1 MQKPFEIAVVGMG
14 GVFPGAPDTAT
25 FWRNICDAR
34 SAISDAPPERW
45 IAPAEAVVR
54 SAPEPDKA
62 LGRRCGLVTGLDFDP
77 DGFTLPASEIR
88 DLDPLYHLVLQAGR
102 EAVAGGCLRRVH
114 TRRAGTILA
123 AIALPT
129 NGSSLL
135 AHHLFSQAVAAQID
149 PAGKARLHP
158 PSRAACRAARVTGFP
173 AAVLAS
179 ALDLGGGGYTL
190 DAACASSLYAVRLAC
205 DALTAGRLDAVLAGG
220 VSRPDCLYTQI
231 GFSQLR
237 ALSPSG
243 RCAPFDA
250 GADGLVVGEGAGILV
265 LKRLADAVAA
275 GDPIHAVIRA
285 AGLSNDMR
293 GNLLAPEVLGQV
305 RAMHNAYRQAGWI
318 PGRVDLIECHGAGTP
333 VGDRTEIE
341 SLHRLIADNGPPPGA
356 CAIGSIKSMIGHLLT
371 AAGAAG
377 LIKTILAMQ
386 NRVLPPSLNFTTP
399 ADARLDGSGPFR
411 VQTRASSWEPVHGD
425 GLRRAAVSAFGFG
438 GINAHLLM
446 EQWRPEPSVRQAAHV
461 ATQKPMPVAIVGL
474 AARVGSREGLSPLAD
489 GAPYLAPLSDRRWR
503 GLGRMADRIFTQRPR
518 GAFVENLEFPAGRF
532 RIPPSEIPDLLAQ
545 QLLML
550 QVGAAALADAGLPVR
565 DQRPRMGTVIG
576 MEFDPQATDFY
587 LRWRWTR
594 VGDRCEPE
602 SQWPADLDDPQALA
616 AWRRHLGQA
625 VSPPLTP
632 TRTVGNL
639 GGIVASRLAREF
651 GLGGPSF
658 GVSAQALGGLQAL
671 EIAVRFLQQ
680 GEADLMLAGAVEL
693 TGDLRN
699 LVANHV
705 LDGLGGPQLP
715 VGEGALALVLKR
727 LDDARSDGDRI
738 HAVIEGI
745 GAASGTWHDQ
755 APMAPEVLVHAAT
768 AAFEE
773 AGPRA
778 GQIDGV
784 APLGTG
790 FERIESVENEALAAI
805 FDPDPAP
812 PADTALPICGF
823 AGCAAGLTAL
833 VRAVLR
839 MDGCSGPAGSPASD
853 EKISPPPHRAV
864 LVGGPSTDGG
874 ALYLVL
880 SGGGSGR
887 KRDAAQSPDN
897 GAKIAVPVSRPLQ
910 IPPLPPGPAARSAG
924 EPSISRPN
932 EEDPAAALNR
942 LVAGSAA
949 MARAHEAYLDL
960 SLQLRRQYIEALGLQ
975 ARLGAALA
983 SEPGVR
989 RPEAGPPSAPGLDRA
1004 TGAPRTVPPAFDRGQ
1019 CLEFARGLAAKV
1031 LGPAFA
1037 EVDGFA
1043 VRVRLPDEPLMLVDR
1058 ILAVEG
1064 EPRSLTSGR
1073 VVTEHDVL
1081 PDAWYLDGG
1090 RAPVCIAVEA
1100 GQADLFL
1107 CSYLGIDHQVRG
1119 KRSYRLLDA
1128 KVRFHRGLPR
1138 PGETVRYEICID
1150 RFVRQA
1156 GTWLFFFRF
1165 EGTVAGQPLISMR
1178 NGCAGFFTPREVR
1191 DSGGIVLTE
1200 AERKPEAGRLP
1211 EGFTPPVAV
1220 EACTLDETQVEAL
1233 RQGDLGAAFGSRFD
1247 GILLPPAQRLP
1258 GGRMRLIHRVRRLD
1272 PAGGRYGIGTVEAEA
1287 DIDPEDWFLVCHFV
1301 DDPVMPGT
1309 LMYECCAHALRVFFQ
1324 RLGWISP
1331 ETGAGFEP
1339 IEAVEAVLKCRG
1351 PVTPETRQVLYRV
1364 DVRELGYG
1372 PEPFIIADAHMYA
1385 DGEHIVMFQ
1394 GMSLRLSG
1402 VTRDE
1407 IEAFWSQRE
1416 ATPTTAPNDRTYPYE
1431 RILAF
1436 AVGRPSEAFGDAYR
1450 IFDDQRRIA
1459 RLPGPPYLF
1468 MDRIVAVEPE
1478 PWRLEPGGWVTAE
1491 YTVPRDAWY
1500 LRADRSGGGLPYCVL
1515 LEIALQPCGWL
1526 AAYLGSALHSQQD
1539 LKFRNLGGT
1548 ATIHRTV
1555 DPAGALLT
1563 MRVRLKQVS
1572 EAARMIIETFDM
1584 EVCDAIGPVYSGET
1598 TFGFFSAKALANQV
1612 GIRNVEERFARL
1624 QTDPADGGSVL
1635 LEDFHPLT
1643 PDDPATTAGVGM
1655 PALALRMIDSLQA
1668 AAPGGAAGG
1677 LGYLRGLKTVNP
1689 QEWFFTAHFFQD
1701 PVCPGSL
1708 GIESFLQL
1716 LRFDLLSRS
1725 PQEKAPLR
1733 FEPLTGLAHRWI
1745 YRGQIIPRNRQVTVE
1760 AAIRERGTPADPF
1773 VRADGLVSV
1782 DGRAIYHLQDFG
1794 LRMVQTD
1801 CTSGQPKVE

>member
-14 GVFPGAPDTAT
+14 GVFPGAPDTAA
-25 FWRNICDAR
+25 FWRNIYDAR
-34 SAISDAPPERW
+34 SAIADAPPERW

-54 SAPEPDKA
+54 AAPEPDMA
-62 LGRRCGLVTGLDFDP
+62 LGRRCGLVTELDFDP
-77 DGFTLPASEIR
+77 DGFALPAADIQ

-102 EAVAGGCLRRVH
+102 EAVAGGCLQRVDTRRV
-114 TRRAGTILA
+114 GTILA

-129 NGSSLL
+129 DGSSLL
-135 AHHLFSQAVAAQID
+135 AHHLFSRAVAAQID
-149 PAGKARLHP
+149 PCCTSRLHL

-265 LKRLADAVAA
+265 LKRLTDAVAA

-293 GNLLAPEVLGQV
+293 GNLLAPEVRGQV

-356 CAIGSIKSMIGHLLT
+356 CAIGSVKSMIGHLLT

-386 NRVLPPSLNFTTP
+386 NRVLPPSLNFTSP

-411 VQTRASSWEPVHGD
+411 VQTRPSPWEPFHGD

-446 EQWRPEPSVRQAAHV
+446 EQWRSERSVRQAAP
-461 ATQKPMPVAIVGL
+461 AALPKPMPVAIVGL
-474 AARVGSREGLSPLAD
+474 AARVGNQAGPSPLA
-489 GAPYLAPLSDRRWR
+489 GGTTCLAPLSDQRWR

-518 GAFVENLEFPAGRF
+518 GTFVENLQFPAGRF

-550 QVGAAALADAGLPVR
+550 QVGAASLADAGLPLR

-576 MEFDPQATDFY
+576 MEFDPQATDFH

-594 VGDRCEPE
+594 AAERRKPDA
-602 SQWPADLDDPQALA
+602 QWPANLADAQALTG
-616 AWRRHLGQA
+616 WRQRLAQA

-705 LDGLGGPQLP
+705 LDGLGGPQMP

-727 LDDARSDGDRI
+727 LDDARRDGDRI

-745 GAASGTWHDQ
+745 GSASGSWHNQD
-755 APMAPEVLVHAAT
+755 PMACEVLVRT
-768 AAFEE
+768 AAAALQE

-778 GQIDGV
+778 GQIDWV
-784 APLGTG
+784 ETLGTG
-790 FERIESVENEALAAI
+790 FKRLENVEKEALTAI
-805 FDPDPAP
+805 FAPHPAP
-812 PADTALPICGF
+812 PTDAAARICGF
-823 AGCAAGLTAL
+823 AGCAAGLAAL

-839 MDGCSGPAGSPASD
+839 LDGSLDPQGSPTFNENGKA
-853 EKISPPPHRAV
+853 PRTV

-874 ALYLVL
+874 CLYLVL
-880 SGGGSGR
+880 SRGGPGQ
-887 KRDAAQSPDN
+887 KRPACESP
-897 GAKIAVPVSRPLQ
+897 GIEALITIPVSRPLP
-910 IPPLPPGPAARSAG
+910 IPPLPAAPKDRRARQRSSSPG
-924 EPSISRPN
+924 I
-932 EEDPAAALNR
+932 EEDLGAALNR
-942 LVAGSAA
+942 MVDRNATI
-949 MARAHEAYLDL
+949 ARAHEAYLDL

-975 ARLGAALA
+975 ARLSAALDP
-983 SEPGVR
+983 EPGMLQ
-989 RPEAGPPSAPGLDRA
+989 PEPAAPSLDCVTDASRTAPA
-1004 TGAPRTVPPAFDRGQ
+1004 AFDRSQ
-1019 CLEFARGLAAKV
+1019 CLEFARGLAANV

-1037 EVDGFA
+1037 EVDRFA

-1064 EPRSLTSGR
+1064 EPLSLTSGR

-1119 KRSYRLLDA
+1119 QRSYRLLDA

-1156 GTWLFFFRF
+1156 DTWLFFFRF
-1165 EGTVAGQPLISMR
+1165 EGTVAGHPLISMR
-1178 NGCAGFFTPREVR
+1178 DGCAGFFTPQEVR

-1200 AERKPEAGRLP
+1200 AERRPEPGRLP
-1211 EGFTPPVAV
+1211 EGFTPPVSM
-1220 EACTLDETQVEAL
+1220 EACTLNETQVEAL
-1233 RQGDLGAAFGSRFD
+1233 RQGDLSTAFGSRFD
-1247 GILLPPAQRLP
+1247 GILLPAAQRLP
-1258 GGRMRLIHRVRRLD
+1258 TGRMHLIHRVRRLD

-1287 DIDPEDWFLVCHFV
+1287 DIDPDNWFLVCHFV

-1331 ETGAGFEP
+1331 KTEAGFEP

-1351 PVTPETRQVLYRV
+1351 PVTPRTRQVVYRV

-1385 DGEHIVMFQ
+1385 DGEYIVMFR

-1407 IEAFWSQRE
+1407 IEAFWSRRG
-1416 ATPTTAPNDRTYPYE
+1416 ATPATAPGDRTYPYE

-1436 AVGRPSEAFGDAYR
+1436 AVGRPSEAFGEAYR
-1450 IFDDQRRIA
+1450 VFDDQRRIA

-1468 MDRIVAVEPE
+1468 MDRIAAVEPE
-1478 PWRLEPGGWVTAE
+1478 PWRLEPGGWITAE
-1491 YTVPRDAWY
+1491 YTLPRDAWY
-1500 LRADRSGGGLPYCVL
+1500 LRADRSGGTMPFCVL

-1526 AAYLGSALHSQQD
+1526 AAYVGSALHSQQD

-1555 DPAGALLT
+1555 NAAGRRLT

-1572 EAARMIIETFDM
+1572 EAAGMIIETFDM
-1584 EVCDAIGPVYSGET
+1584 EVCDAIGLVYSGET

-1612 GIRNVEERFARL
+1612 GIRNVENRFARIEIDPQNSETILL
-1624 QTDPADGGSVL
+1624 Q
-1635 LEDFHPLT
+1635 DFHPLT
-1643 PDDPATTAGVGM
+1643 PDDPSTTAGAGM
-1655 PALALRMIDSLQA
+1655 PARALRMIDSLQVVA
-1668 AAPGGAAGG
+1668 CDDAAGG
-1677 LGYLRGLKTVNP
+1677 LGYLRGQKAVNP
-1689 QEWFFTAHFFQD
+1689 EEWFFAAHFFQD

-1716 LRFDLLSRS
+1716 LRFDLLSRNS
-1725 PQEKAPLR
+1725 QAKAPLR
-1733 FEPLTGLAHRWI
+1733 FEPLAGFAHQWT
-1745 YRGQIIPRNRQVTVE
+1745 YRGQIVPRNRQVTVE
-1760 AAIRERGTPADPF
+1760 AVIRERGTPADPF

-1794 LRMVQTD
+1794 VRMVQTD
-1801 CTSGQPKVE
+1801 